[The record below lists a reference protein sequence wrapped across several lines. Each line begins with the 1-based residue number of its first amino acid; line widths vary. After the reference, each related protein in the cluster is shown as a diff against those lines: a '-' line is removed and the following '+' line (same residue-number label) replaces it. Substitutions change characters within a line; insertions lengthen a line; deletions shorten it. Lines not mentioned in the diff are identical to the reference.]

1 MKKLLA
7 TVLALTLTFGTFAM
21 PGAEGG
27 LTLSDF
33 SIVANAEESDD
44 YGYIYGDFR
53 YYCDDDGNVL
63 ISKYVGDAENVVIP
77 SEINGKKV
85 TAISDFAFASCANL
99 TDITIP
105 DSVTKIGNY
114 AFEYCTSLTD
124 ITIPDSVTE
133 IGISTFEECTN
144 LTGVTIPNGV
154 TEIRY
159 GTFRLCENLKNIK
172 IPDSVT
178 EINERAFEQCKN
190 LTDITIPNNVTTI
203 GDYAFFNCEN
213 LINVIMPNNLK
224 EIGEGAFGGCT
235 SLIDIAIPGSVTT
248 IGIYAFSYTKWLE
261 NQKSKK
267 TLIIVN
273 GILIDA
279 ESATGDVTIPNNV
292 TCIGGGAF
300 SNCTTLTSITIPN
313 SVTKIGDFAF
323 NSCTSL
329 TDIKIPNSVTEIGRF
344 AFYNCTDLRNF
355 IVDDDNQDFSSID
368 GVLYNKDK
376 TTLIQ
381 YPCGNTRT
389 DYIVPDSV
397 KEIGHSAFKGCT
409 NILSITIPDNV
420 ETIGGGSGIG
430 SGGGGFFAGGV
441 FSDCTNLTSVTL
453 PSNLKA
459 ISTSLFSNCSKL
471 KNIIIPDKVT
481 YIGSDAFA
489 YCSSLESIKI
499 PESVTYIGFD
509 VFQQCN
515 SLKSL
520 AILGDIDDISKIFSG
535 IDGLKDLTIG
545 EKIKKL
551 SFKDVRKCTSLEKL
565 TLREGI
571 ESIGTCAFTTQPNLK
586 YVVIPKSVK
595 TIGERAFGFEV
606 YYLDS
611 QKENYSYRYIDGFKL
626 GVYAGTAGEEY
637 AKTFN
642 IPYEIISEHTHSY
655 PSKVTKPAT
664 CTENGVRTYTCECGD
679 SYTETIPATGHNYG
693 DFVVTKSAT
702 CTEDG
707 VKTKTCANCNDKI
720 TESIPKNGHTSSDW
734 IIDKNAAI
742 NVKGSKHKECTVCK
756 TVLETADIP
765 ALPMINIQSANVSV
779 STNSYVF
786 DNTAKKPSVT
796 VKIGG
801 KALKNGSDYTVSYLN
816 NTKVGTATVRI
827 TGKGDYTGTI
837 TRNFTIN
844 PAKQQIQKLET
855 RYKGFYIDWAQKGS
869 ATGYD
874 VEYSVNANMS
884 GAVSKHL
891 TANKP
896 DTLTVSGLTGDKTYY
911 VRVRSYTN
919 VNGKVYYGAWSDV
932 KSIKTANNDITKATV
947 SGISTKAFT
956 GKAITQNVTVK
967 VGGTVLKNGT
977 DYTVSYSNNKKV
989 GKATVKITGKGKYGG
1004 VITKTFKIN
1013 PAKQEIQKLTAKSKA
1028 FFIDWAQKGSATGYE
1043 IQYATNSKFTSAK
1056 KVTITNNKTD
1066 KATVS
1071 KLSAN
1076 KKYYVRVR
1084 SYTTVKGTKYYGA
1097 WSASKSVTTKK

>member
-21 PGAEGG
+21 PGAERD
-27 LTLSDF
+27 LTLSNF
-33 SIVANAEESDD
+33 SIVAYAEERDD

-53 YYCDDDGNVL
+53 YYYDAGNVL
-63 ISKYVGDAENVVIP
+63 ISKYLGNAEDVVIP

-85 TAISDFAFASCANL
+85 TAISHGAFLWRQSLTSVTIPNSVTEIGDYAFGYCENLKNIIIPSSVENIGSYAFENCTHL

-105 DSVTKIGNY
+105 NSVKVIGDY
-114 AFEYCTSLTD
+114 AFSNCENLKNVTIPNSVKEIGEGAFWNSTSLTD
-124 ITIPDSVTE
+124 ITIPS
-133 IGISTFEECTN
+133 
-144 LTGVTIPNGV
+144 
-154 TEIRY
+154 
-159 GTFRLCENLKNIK
+159 
-172 IPDSVT
+172 
-178 EINERAFEQCKN
+178 
-190 LTDITIPNNVTTI
+190 
-203 GDYAFFNCEN
+203 
-213 LINVIMPNNLK
+213 
-224 EIGEGAFGGCT
+224 
-235 SLIDIAIPGSVTT
+235 SVTT
-248 IGIYAFSYTKWLE
+248 IGFGAF
-261 NQKSKK
+261 
-267 TLIIVN
+267 N
-273 GILIDA
+273 GCTNLQNLLID
-279 ESATGDVTIPNNV
+279 ENNPKY
-292 TCIGGGAF
+292 
-300 SNCTTLTSITIPN
+300 S
-313 SVTKIGDFAF
+313 SV
-323 NSCTSL
+323 
-329 TDIKIPNSVTEIGRF
+329 
-344 AFYNCTDLRNF
+344 
-355 IVDDDNQDFSSID
+355 D

-381 YPCGNTRT
+381 YPCANLNT
-389 DYIVPDSV
+389 DYTILDNVVAIEDR
-397 KEIGHSAFKGCT
+397 AFENST
-409 NILSITIPDNV
+409 NLVNITIPNSV
-420 ETIGGGSGIG
+420 KNIGEGAFRRCTSLESVSIPNSVVNLGNSDEKWVGIG
-430 SGGGGFFAGGV
+430 ELGGGGPTLGV
-441 FSDCTNLTSVTL
+441 FGGCRNLTSITL
-453 PSNLKA
+453 PSNLTT
-459 ISTSLFSNCSKL
+459 ISAGLFSCCSKL
-471 KNIIIPDKVT
+471 KEITIPDKVT
-481 YIGSDAFA
+481 SINDFAF
-489 YCSSLESIKI
+489 YDCLLRSIKI
-499 PESVTYIGFD
+499 PDSVISISGQAFLGCS
-509 VFQQCN
+509 F
-515 SLKSL
+515 KSL
-520 AILGDIDDISKIFSG
+520 VIPDSVKNISSNTLNSTYK
-535 IDGLKDLTIG
+535 LKDLTIG
-545 EKIKKL
+545 GGIKKI
-551 SFKDVRKCTSLEKL
+551 SYNDVRKCTSLEKL

-571 ESIGTCAFTTQPNLK
+571 ETIGSCAFITQPNLK

-595 TIGERAFGFEV
+595 TIGERAFGFEL
-606 YYLDS
+606 YYPDGME
-611 QKENYSYRYIDGFKL
+611 ENYCHRYIDNFKL

-642 IPYEIISEHTHSY
+642 IPYGIISEHTHSY
-655 PSKVTKPAT
+655 TSKVTKPAT

-720 TESIPKNGHTSSDW
+720 TESIPKTGHTSSDW

-756 TVLETADIP
+756 KVLETAEIP

-855 RYKGFYIDWAQKGS
+855 RYKGFFVDWAQKGS

-874 VEYSVNANMS
+874 VEYSVNSNMS

-919 VNGKVYYGAWSDV
+919 RNGKVYYGAWSDV
-932 KSIKTANNDITKATV
+932 KSIKTANNDITKVTV

-967 VGGTVLKNGT
+967 VGNTVLKNGT

-1013 PAKQEIQKLTAKSKA
+1013 PAKQKIQKLTAKSKA
-1028 FFIDWAQKGSATGYE
+1028 FFVDWAQKGSATGYE
-1043 IQYATNSKFTSAK
+1043 IQYATNSKFTGAK
-1056 KVTITNNKTD
+1056 KATITNNKTD
-1066 KATVS
+1066 KTTVS

>member
-21 PGAEGG
+21 PGAERD
-27 LTLSDF
+27 LTLSNF
-33 SIVANAEESDD
+33 SIVAYAEERDD

-53 YYCDDDGNVL
+53 YYYDAGNVL
-63 ISKYVGDAENVVIP
+63 ISKYLGNAEDVVIP

-85 TAISDFAFASCANL
+85 TAISHGAFLWRQSLTSVTIPNSVTEIGDYAFGYCENLKNIIIPSSVENIGSYAFENCTHL

-105 DSVTKIGNY
+105 DSVIKIGKA
-114 AFEYCTSLTD
+114 AFW
-124 ITIPDSVTE
+124 
-133 IGISTFEECTN
+133 
-144 LTGVTIPNGV
+144 
-154 TEIRY
+154 
-159 GTFRLCENLKNIK
+159 
-172 IPDSVT
+172 
-178 EINERAFEQCKN
+178 
-190 LTDITIPNNVTTI
+190 
-203 GDYAFFNCEN
+203 NCRN
-213 LINVIMPNNLK
+213 
-224 EIGEGAFGGCT
+224 
-235 SLIDIAIPGSVTT
+235 
-248 IGIYAFSYTKWLE
+248 
-261 NQKSKK
+261 
-267 TLIIVN
+267 
-273 GILIDA
+273 
-279 ESATGDVTIPNNV
+279 
-292 TCIGGGAF
+292 
-300 SNCTTLTSITIPN
+300 
-313 SVTKIGDFAF
+313 
-323 NSCTSL
+323 L
-329 TDIKIPNSVTEIGRF
+329 TDIKIPNSVKEIGEG
-344 AFYNCTDLRNF
+344 AFWNSTSLTDITIPSSVTTIGFGAFNGCTNLQNLLIDEN
-355 IVDDDNQDFSSID
+355 NPKYSSVD

-381 YPCGNTRT
+381 YPCANLNT
-389 DYIVPDSV
+389 DYTILDNVVAIEDR
-397 KEIGHSAFKGCT
+397 AFENST
-409 NILSITIPDNV
+409 NLVNITIPNSV
-420 ETIGGGSGIG
+420 KNIGGGAFASCTSIKNVIIPDGVENIGKGAFRHCTSLESVSIPNSVVSLGNSDEKWVGIG
-430 SGGGGFFAGGV
+430 GFGGGGPILGV
-441 FSDCTNLTSVTL
+441 FGDCTNLTSVTL
-453 PSNLKA
+453 PSNLTT
-459 ISTSLFSNCSKL
+459 ITVGLFSYCSEL
-471 KNIIIPDKVT
+471 KEITIPDKVT
-481 YIGSDAFA
+481 SIDNWAFS
-489 YCSSLESIKI
+489 CCSLESITL
-499 PESVTYIGFD
+499 PNSVKSIGDNAFW
-509 VFQQCN
+509 CS

-520 AILGDIDDISKIFSG
+520 TVPDSVKSIGDYAFCISG
-535 IDGLKDLTIG
+535 IESLVISDSVENISSYTLDGAYNLRDLTIG
-545 EKIKKL
+545 GGIKKI
-551 SFKDVRKCTSLEKL
+551 SYDDVSECTSLEKL

-571 ESIGTCAFTTQPNLK
+571 ESIDTCAFTKQPNLK

-642 IPYEIISEHTHSY
+642 IPYEILPEHTHSY
-655 PSKVTKPAT
+655 TSKVTKP
-664 CTENGVRTYTCECGD
+664 
-679 SYTETIPATGHNYG
+679 
-693 DFVVTKSAT
+693 AT

-720 TESIPKNGHTSSDW
+720 TETIPATGHKSSGWIVDKAASIG
-734 IIDKNAAI
+734 
-742 NVKGSKHKECTVCK
+742 VKGSKHKECTVCK
-756 TVLETADIP
+756 KVLETADIP

-801 KALKNGSDYTVSYLN
+801 KALKNGSDYTVSNLN

-874 VEYSVNANMS
+874 VEYSVNANMN
-884 GAVSKHL
+884 GAASRHL

-896 DTLTVSGLTGDKTYY
+896 DTLTVSGLAGDKTYY

-919 VNGKVYYGAWSDV
+919 RNGKVYYGAWSDV

-967 VGGTVLKNGT
+967 VGNTVLKNGT

-1013 PAKQEIQKLTAKSKA
+1013 PAKQKIQKLTAKSKA

-1066 KATVS
+1066 KTTVS
-1071 KLSAN
+1071 KLSGK

>member
-1 MKKLLA
+1 MKKTAGEIAKKLNKSYYDLDSENE
-7 TVLALTLTFGTFAM
+7 LHM
-21 PGAEGG
+21 Y
-27 LTLSDF
+27 
-33 SIVANAEESDD
+33 IVGS
-44 YGYIYGDFR
+44 
-53 YYCDDDGNVL
+53 
-63 ISKYVGDAENVVIP
+63 VGR
-77 SEINGKKV
+77 K
-85 TAISDFAFASCANL
+85 TAISGNSDLDILFDLPTSIYSKYNAYSDHGQSALIQDVKNVL
-99 TDITIP
+99 KEKYPNTDIRGDGQVVVIAFNKYTVELVPGFKQADDRFKYP
-105 DSVTKIGNY
+105 DTHDGGSWKYTDPLSEQSACAECENESDGKYYDFCHIIRSWKNHIGVKMGGLLIDTLVFDFFNENGCFVDDSEKNY
-114 AFEYCTSLTD
+114 LEILQSL
-124 ITIPDSVTE
+124 
-133 IGISTFEECTN
+133 F
-144 LTGVTIPNGV
+144 
-154 TEIRY
+154 
-159 GTFRLCENLKNIK
+159 ENLKNQDK
-172 IPDSVT
+172 DRSYWYAMGS
-178 EINERAFEQCKN
+178 NQCVYNSDKGKF
-190 LTDITIPNNVTTI
+190 I
-203 GDYAFFNCEN
+203 
-213 LINVIMPNNLK
+213 
-224 EIGEGAFGGCT
+224 
-235 SLIDIAIPGSVTT
+235 
-248 IGIYAFSYTKWLE
+248 
-261 NQKSKK
+261 SKAK
-267 TLIIVN
+267 K
-273 GILIDA
+273 A
-279 ESATGDVTIPNNV
+279 
-292 TCIGGGAF
+292 
-300 SNCTTLTSITIPN
+300 
-313 SVTKIGDFAF
+313 
-323 NSCTSL
+323 
-329 TDIKIPNSVTEIGRF
+329 
-344 AFYNCTDLRNF
+344 
-355 IVDDDNQDFSSID
+355 
-368 GVLYNKDK
+368 YNK
-376 TTLIQ
+376 I
-381 YPCGNTRT
+381 
-389 DYIVPDSV
+389 
-397 KEIGHSAFKGCT
+397 
-409 NILSITIPDNV
+409 
-420 ETIGGGSGIG
+420 
-430 SGGGGFFAGGV
+430 
-441 FSDCTNLTSVTL
+441 
-453 PSNLKA
+453 
-459 ISTSLFSNCSKL
+459 
-471 KNIIIPDKVT
+471 
-481 YIGSDAFA
+481 
-489 YCSSLESIKI
+489 
-499 PESVTYIGFD
+499 
-509 VFQQCN
+509 
-515 SLKSL
+515 
-520 AILGDIDDISKIFSG
+520 
-535 IDGLKDLTIG
+535 KDLTIG
-545 EKIKKL
+545 GGIKKI
-551 SFKDVRKCTSLEKL
+551 SYNDVRKCTSLEKL

-571 ESIGTCAFTTQPNLK
+571 ETIGSCAFITQPNLK

-595 TIGERAFGFEV
+595 TIGERAFGFEL
-606 YYLDS
+606 YYPDGME
-611 QKENYSYRYIDGFKL
+611 ENYCHRYIDNFKL

-642 IPYEIISEHTHSY
+642 IPYGIISEHTHSY
-655 PSKVTKPAT
+655 TSKVTKPAT

-720 TESIPKNGHTSSDW
+720 TESIPKTGHTSSDW

-756 TVLETADIP
+756 KVLETAEIP

-855 RYKGFYIDWAQKGS
+855 RYKGFFVDWAQKGS

-874 VEYSVNANMS
+874 VEYSVNANMN
-884 GAVSKHL
+884 GAASRHL

-919 VNGKVYYGAWSDV
+919 RNGKVYYGAWSDV

-967 VGGTVLKNGT
+967 VGNTVLKNGT

-1066 KATVS
+1066 KTTVS
-1071 KLSAN
+1071 RLSAN

>member
-21 PGAEGG
+21 PGAERD
-27 LTLSDF
+27 LTLSNF
-33 SIVANAEESDD
+33 SIVAYAEERDD

-53 YYCDDDGNVL
+53 YYYDAGNVL
-63 ISKYVGDAENVVIP
+63 ISKYLGNAEDVVIP

-85 TAISDFAFASCANL
+85 TAISHGAFLWRQSLTSVTIPNSVTEIGDYAFGYCENLKNIIIPSSVENIGSYAFENCTHL

-105 DSVTKIGNY
+105 NSVKVIGDY
-114 AFEYCTSLTD
+114 AFSNCENLKNVTIPNSVKEIGEGAFWNSTSLTD
-124 ITIPDSVTE
+124 ITIPS
-133 IGISTFEECTN
+133 
-144 LTGVTIPNGV
+144 
-154 TEIRY
+154 
-159 GTFRLCENLKNIK
+159 
-172 IPDSVT
+172 
-178 EINERAFEQCKN
+178 
-190 LTDITIPNNVTTI
+190 
-203 GDYAFFNCEN
+203 
-213 LINVIMPNNLK
+213 
-224 EIGEGAFGGCT
+224 
-235 SLIDIAIPGSVTT
+235 SVTT
-248 IGIYAFSYTKWLE
+248 IGFGAF
-261 NQKSKK
+261 
-267 TLIIVN
+267 N
-273 GILIDA
+273 GCTNLQNLLID
-279 ESATGDVTIPNNV
+279 ENNPKY
-292 TCIGGGAF
+292 
-300 SNCTTLTSITIPN
+300 S
-313 SVTKIGDFAF
+313 SV
-323 NSCTSL
+323 
-329 TDIKIPNSVTEIGRF
+329 
-344 AFYNCTDLRNF
+344 
-355 IVDDDNQDFSSID
+355 D

-381 YPCGNTRT
+381 YPCANLNT
-389 DYIVPDSV
+389 DYTILDNVVAIEDR
-397 KEIGHSAFKGCT
+397 AFENST
-409 NILSITIPDNV
+409 NLVNITIPNSV
-420 ETIGGGSGIG
+420 KNIGEGAFRRCTSLESVSIPNSVVNLGNSDEKWVGIG
-430 SGGGGFFAGGV
+430 ELGGGGPTLGV
-441 FSDCTNLTSVTL
+441 FGGCRNLTSITL
-453 PSNLKA
+453 PSNLTT
-459 ISTSLFSNCSKL
+459 ISAGLFSCCSKL
-471 KNIIIPDKVT
+471 KEITIPDKVT
-481 YIGSDAFA
+481 SINDFAF
-489 YCSSLESIKI
+489 YDCLLRSIKI
-499 PESVTYIGFD
+499 PDSVISISGQAFLGCS
-509 VFQQCN
+509 F
-515 SLKSL
+515 KSL
-520 AILGDIDDISKIFSG
+520 VIPDSVKNISSNTLNSTYK
-535 IDGLKDLTIG
+535 LKDLTIG
-545 EKIKKL
+545 GGIKKI
-551 SFKDVRKCTSLEKL
+551 SYNDVRKCTSLEKL

-571 ESIGTCAFTTQPNLK
+571 ETIGSCAFITQPNLK

-595 TIGERAFGFEV
+595 TIGERAFGFEL
-606 YYLDS
+606 YYPDGME
-611 QKENYSYRYIDGFKL
+611 ENYCHRYIDNFKL

-642 IPYEIISEHTHSY
+642 IPYGIISEHTHSY
-655 PSKVTKPAT
+655 TSKVTKPAT

-720 TESIPKNGHTSSDW
+720 TESIPKTGHTSSDW

-756 TVLETADIP
+756 KVLETAEIP

-855 RYKGFYIDWAQKGS
+855 RYKGFFVDWAQKGS

-874 VEYSVNANMS
+874 VEYSVNANMN
-884 GAVSKHL
+884 GAASRHL

-919 VNGKVYYGAWSDV
+919 RNGKVYYGAWSDV
-932 KSIKTANNDITKATV
+932 KSIKTANNDITKVTV

-967 VGGTVLKNGT
+967 VGNTVLKNGT

-1013 PAKQEIQKLTAKSKA
+1013 PAKQKIQKLTAKSKA
-1028 FFIDWAQKGSATGYE
+1028 FFVDWAQKGSATGYE
-1043 IQYATNSKFTSAK
+1043 IQYATNSKFTGAK
-1056 KVTITNNKTD
+1056 KATITNNKTD
-1066 KATVS
+1066 KTTVS

>member
-21 PGAEGG
+21 PGAERD
-27 LTLSDF
+27 LTLSNF
-33 SIVANAEESDD
+33 SIVAYAEERDD

-53 YYCDDDGNVL
+53 YYYDAGNVL
-63 ISKYVGDAENVVIP
+63 ISKYLGNAEDVVIP

-85 TAISDFAFASCANL
+85 TAISHGAFLWRQSLTSVTIPNSVTEIGDYAFGYCENLKNIIIPSSVENIGSYAFENCTHL

-105 DSVTKIGNY
+105 NSVKVIGDY
-114 AFEYCTSLTD
+114 AFSNCENLKNVTIPNSVKEIGEGAFWNSTSLTD
-124 ITIPDSVTE
+124 ITIPS
-133 IGISTFEECTN
+133 
-144 LTGVTIPNGV
+144 
-154 TEIRY
+154 
-159 GTFRLCENLKNIK
+159 
-172 IPDSVT
+172 
-178 EINERAFEQCKN
+178 
-190 LTDITIPNNVTTI
+190 
-203 GDYAFFNCEN
+203 
-213 LINVIMPNNLK
+213 
-224 EIGEGAFGGCT
+224 
-235 SLIDIAIPGSVTT
+235 SVTT
-248 IGIYAFSYTKWLE
+248 IGFGAF
-261 NQKSKK
+261 
-267 TLIIVN
+267 N
-273 GILIDA
+273 GCTNLQNLLID
-279 ESATGDVTIPNNV
+279 ENNPKY
-292 TCIGGGAF
+292 
-300 SNCTTLTSITIPN
+300 S
-313 SVTKIGDFAF
+313 SV
-323 NSCTSL
+323 
-329 TDIKIPNSVTEIGRF
+329 
-344 AFYNCTDLRNF
+344 
-355 IVDDDNQDFSSID
+355 D

-381 YPCGNTRT
+381 YPCANLNT
-389 DYIVPDSV
+389 DYTILDNVVAIEDR
-397 KEIGHSAFKGCT
+397 AFENST
-409 NILSITIPDNV
+409 NLVNITIPNSV
-420 ETIGGGSGIG
+420 KNIGEGAFRRCTSLESVSIPNSVVNLGNSDEKWVGIG
-430 SGGGGFFAGGV
+430 ELGGGGPTLGV
-441 FSDCTNLTSVTL
+441 FGGCRNLTSITL
-453 PSNLKA
+453 PSNLTT
-459 ISTSLFSNCSKL
+459 ISAGLFSCCSKL
-471 KNIIIPDKVT
+471 KEITIPDKVT
-481 YIGSDAFA
+481 SINDFAF
-489 YCSSLESIKI
+489 YDCLLRSIKI
-499 PESVTYIGFD
+499 PDSVISISGQAFLGCS
-509 VFQQCN
+509 F
-515 SLKSL
+515 KSL
-520 AILGDIDDISKIFSG
+520 VIPDSVKNISSNTLNSTYK
-535 IDGLKDLTIG
+535 LKDLTIG
-545 EKIKKL
+545 GGIKKI
-551 SFKDVRKCTSLEKL
+551 SYNDVRKCTSLEKL

-571 ESIGTCAFTTQPNLK
+571 ETIGSCAFITQPNLK

-595 TIGERAFGFEV
+595 TIGERAFGFEL
-606 YYLDS
+606 YYPDGME
-611 QKENYSYRYIDGFKL
+611 ENYCHRYIDNFKL

-642 IPYEIISEHTHSY
+642 IPYGIISEHTHSY
-655 PSKVTKPAT
+655 TSKVTKPAT

-720 TESIPKNGHTSSDW
+720 TESIPKTGHTSSDW

-756 TVLETADIP
+756 KVLETAEIP

-855 RYKGFYIDWAQKGS
+855 RYKGFFVDWAQKGS

-896 DTLTVSGLTGDKTYY
+896 DTLTVSGLSGDKTYY

-919 VNGKVYYGAWSDV
+919 RNGKVYYGAWSDV
-932 KSIKTANNDITKATV
+932 KSIKTANNDITKVTV

-967 VGGTVLKNGT
+967 VGNTVLKNGT

-1013 PAKQEIQKLTAKSKA
+1013 PAKQKIQKLTAKSKA
-1028 FFIDWAQKGSATGYE
+1028 FFVDWAQKGSATGYE
-1043 IQYATNSKFTSAK
+1043 IQYATNSKFTGAK
-1056 KVTITNNKTD
+1056 KATITNNKTD
-1066 KATVS
+1066 KTTVS

>member
-7 TVLALTLTFGTFAM
+7 TVLALTLTFGTFAI
-21 PGAEGG
+21 PGAERD
-27 LTLSDF
+27 LTLSNF
-33 SIVANAEESDD
+33 SIVAYAENRDD

-53 YYCDDDGNVL
+53 YYYDAGNVL
-63 ISKYVGDAENVVIP
+63 ISKYLGNAEDVVIP

-85 TAISDFAFASCANL
+85 TAISHEAFLWCQSLTSVTIPNSVTEIGDYAFGYCENLKNIIIPSSVENIGSYAFENCTRL

-105 DSVTKIGNY
+105 DSVIKIGK
-114 AFEYCTSLTD
+114 A
-124 ITIPDSVTE
+124 
-133 IGISTFEECTN
+133 
-144 LTGVTIPNGV
+144 
-154 TEIRY
+154 
-159 GTFRLCENLKNIK
+159 
-172 IPDSVT
+172 
-178 EINERAFEQCKN
+178 
-190 LTDITIPNNVTTI
+190 
-203 GDYAFFNCEN
+203 
-213 LINVIMPNNLK
+213 
-224 EIGEGAFGGCT
+224 AFG
-235 SLIDIAIPGSVTT
+235 
-248 IGIYAFSYTKWLE
+248 
-261 NQKSKK
+261 
-267 TLIIVN
+267 
-273 GILIDA
+273 
-279 ESATGDVTIPNNV
+279 
-292 TCIGGGAF
+292 
-300 SNCTTLTSITIPN
+300 NCRN
-313 SVTKIGDFAF
+313 
-323 NSCTSL
+323 L
-329 TDIKIPNSVTEIGRF
+329 TDIKIPNSVKVIGDYAFSNCENLKNVTIPNSVKEIGEG
-344 AFYNCTDLRNF
+344 AFWNSTSLTDITIPSSVTIIGFGAFNGCTNLQNLL
-355 IVDDDNQDFSSID
+355 VDDNNPKYSSVD

-381 YPCGNTRT
+381 YPCANLNT
-389 DYIVPDSV
+389 DYTILDNVVAIEDR
-397 KEIGHSAFKGCT
+397 AFENST
-409 NILSITIPDNV
+409 NLVNITIPNSV
-420 ETIGGGSGIG
+420 KNIGGGAFERCTSIKNVTIPDGVENIGDGAFRRCTSLESVSIPNSVVSLGNNAEKWVGIG
-430 SGGGGFFAGGV
+430 EFGGGGPTLGV
-441 FSDCTNLTSVTL
+441 FGGCRNLTSITL
-453 PSNLKA
+453 PSNLTT
-459 ISTSLFSNCSKL
+459 ISAGLFSCCSKL
-471 KNIIIPDKVT
+471 KEITIPDKVT
-481 YIGSDAFA
+481 SINDFAF
-489 YCSSLESIKI
+489 YDCLLRSIKI
-499 PESVTYIGFD
+499 PDSVISISGQAFLGCS
-509 VFQQCN
+509 F
-515 SLKSL
+515 KSL
-520 AILGDIDDISKIFSG
+520 VIPDSVKNISSNTLNSTYK
-535 IDGLKDLTIG
+535 LKDLTIG
-545 EKIKKL
+545 GGIKKI
-551 SFKDVRKCTSLEKL
+551 SYNDVRKCTSLEKL

-571 ESIGTCAFTTQPNLK
+571 ETIGSCAFITQPNLK

-595 TIGERAFGFEV
+595 TIGERAFGFEL
-606 YYLDS
+606 YYPDGME
-611 QKENYSYRYIDGFKL
+611 ENYCHRYIDGFKL

-642 IPYEIISEHTHSY
+642 IPYEILPDHTHSY
-655 PSKVTKPAT
+655 TSKVTKPAT
-664 CTENGVRTYTCECGD
+664 CTEDGVRTYTCECGD
-679 SYTETIPATGHNYG
+679 FYTETIPAIGHRYG

-720 TESIPKNGHTSSDW
+720 TESIPKTGHTSSDW

-756 TVLETADIP
+756 TVLETAEIP

-801 KALKNGSDYTVSYLN
+801 KVLKNGSDYTVSYLN

-874 VEYSVNANMS
+874 VEYSVNSNMS

-896 DTLTVSGLTGDKTYY
+896 DTLTVSGLSGDKVYY

-932 KSIKTANNDITKATV
+932 KSIKTASNDITKATV

-967 VGGTVLKNGT
+967 VGNTVLKNGT

-1004 VITKTFKIN
+1004 VITKTFTIN

-1043 IQYATNSKFTSAK
+1043 VQYATNSKFTGAK

-1066 KATVS
+1066 KTTVS

-1084 SYTTVKGTKYYGA
+1084 SYTTVNGTKYYGA

>member
-7 TVLALTLTFGTFAM
+7 TALALTLTFGTFAL
-21 PGAEGG
+21 PSAEGG

-33 SIVANAEESDD
+33 SIVANAEERDD
-44 YGYIYGDFR
+44 DGYIYGDFR

-85 TAISDFAFASCANL
+85 TVISCGAFGWWCTNL
-99 TDITIP
+99 TGVTIPDGVTEIRYGAFKDCGSLTDVTIP
-105 DSVTKIGNY
+105 DSVTKIGDY
-114 AFEYCTSLTD
+114 AFNYCTSLSS
-124 ITIPDSVTE
+124 ITIPDSVIK
-133 IGISTFEECTN
+133 IGKAAFWNCSG
-144 LTGVTIPNGV
+144 LTDVTIPN
-154 TEIRY
+154 
-159 GTFRLCENLKNIK
+159 
-172 IPDSVT
+172 SV
-178 EINERAFEQCKN
+178 K
-190 LTDITIPNNVTTI
+190 VI
-203 GDYAFFNCEN
+203 GDYAFSDCEN
-213 LINVIMPNNLK
+213 LKSVTIPNSVK
-224 EIGEGAFGGCT
+224 EIGEGVFWNDTG
-235 SLIDIAIPGSVTT
+235 LTT
-248 IGIYAFSYTKWLE
+248 
-261 NQKSKK
+261 
-267 TLIIVN
+267 
-273 GILIDA
+273 
-279 ESATGDVTIPNNV
+279 
-292 TCIGGGAF
+292 
-300 SNCTTLTSITIPN
+300 ITIPN
-313 SVTKIGDFAF
+313 SVTIIGFGAF
-323 NSCTSL
+323 NGCTNLQNLLIDENNPKYS
-329 TDIKIPNSVTEIGRF
+329 SV
-344 AFYNCTDLRNF
+344 
-355 IVDDDNQDFSSID
+355 D

-381 YPCGNTRT
+381 YPCANLNT
-389 DYIVPDSV
+389 DYTILDSV
-397 KEIGHSAFKGCT
+397 VDIEDRAFENST
-409 NILSITIPDNV
+409 NLVNITIPNSV
-420 ETIGGGSGIG
+420 KNIGGGAFASCTSIKNVIIPDGVENIGKGAFRHCTSLESVSIPNSVVSLGNSDEKWVGIG
-430 SGGGGFFAGGV
+430 GFGGGGPILGV
-441 FSDCTNLTSVTL
+441 FGDCTNLTSVTL
-453 PSNLKA
+453 PSNLTT
-459 ISTSLFSNCSKL
+459 ITVGLFSYCSEL
-471 KNIIIPDKVT
+471 KEITIPDKVT
-481 YIGSDAFA
+481 SIDNWAFS
-489 YCSSLESIKI
+489 CCSLESITL
-499 PESVTYIGFD
+499 PNSVKSIGDNAFW
-509 VFQQCN
+509 CS

-520 AILGDIDDISKIFSG
+520 TVPDSVKSIGDYAFCISG
-535 IDGLKDLTIG
+535 IESLVISDSVENISSYTLDGAYNLRDLTIG
-545 EKIKKL
+545 GGIKKI
-551 SFKDVRKCTSLEKL
+551 SYDDVSECTSLEKL

-571 ESIGTCAFTTQPNLK
+571 ESIDTCAFTKQPNLK

-642 IPYEIISEHTHSY
+642 IPYEILPEHTHSY
-655 PSKVTKPAT
+655 TSKVTKPAT
-664 CTENGVRTYTCECGD
+664 CTEDGVRTYTCECGD
-679 SYTETIPATGHNYG
+679 SYTQTIPATGHNYS
-693 DFVVTKSAT
+693 DFVVTKPAT

-720 TESIPKNGHTSSDW
+720 TETIPATGHKSSGWIVDKAASIG
-734 IIDKNAAI
+734 
-742 NVKGSKHKECTVCK
+742 VKGSKHKECTVCK
-756 TVLETADIP
+756 KVLETADIP

-874 VEYSVNANMS
+874 VEYSVNANMN
-884 GAVSKHL
+884 GAASRHL

-896 DTLTVSGLTGDKTYY
+896 DTLTVSGLAGDKTYY

-919 VNGKVYYGAWSDV
+919 RNGKVYYGAWSDV
-932 KSIKTANNDITKATV
+932 KSIKTANNDITKASV

-967 VGGTVLKNGT
+967 VGNTVLKNGT

-1056 KVTITNNKTD
+1056 KVTITSNKTD
-1066 KATVS
+1066 KTTIS
-1071 KLSAN
+1071 KLSGK

>member
-7 TVLALTLTFGTFAM
+7 TVLALTLTFGTFAL
-21 PGAEGG
+21 PATENNAILNELVASATAGDYYADGDYEYRVLNDGTIEIVRYNG
-27 LTLSDF
+27 SDT
-33 SIVANAEESDD
+33 N
-44 YGYIYGDFR
+44 
-53 YYCDDDGNVL
+53 L
-63 ISKYVGDAENVVIP
+63 IIP
-77 SEINGKKV
+77 SKIEDKEITSIGKK
-85 TAISDFAFASCANL
+85 AFAYCKIASVSIPNSVTNIEEYAFSYSDIENITIPNSVTSINDNTFEGCENLMSVDIPNSVTSIGSSAFANCTNLKELTIPNSVTVIKGGAFNYCTSLNNVRIPDSVKKIEYSAFDSCTNL
-99 TDITIP
+99 TDIYIP
-105 DSVTKIGNY
+105 DSVQDFGG
-114 AFEYCTSLTD
+114 
-124 ITIPDSVTE
+124 SVFYNTPWL
-133 IGISTFEECTN
+133 N
-144 LTGVTIPNGV
+144 
-154 TEIRY
+154 
-159 GTFRLCENLKNIK
+159 
-172 IPDSVT
+172 
-178 EINERAFEQCKN
+178 KN
-190 LTDITIPNNVTTI
+190 LEKNKYV
-203 GDYAFFNCEN
+203 
-213 LINVIMPNNLK
+213 
-224 EIGEGAFGGCT
+224 
-235 SLIDIAIPGSVTT
+235 
-248 IGIYAFSYTKWLE
+248 
-261 NQKSKK
+261 
-267 TLIIVN
+267 IVN

-279 ESATGDVTIPNNV
+279 SDTLYDVVIPDNV
-292 TCIGGGAF
+292 TKLVDYVF
-300 SNCTTLTSITIPN
+300 SGRPHITSITIPE
-313 SVTKIGDFAF
+313 SVTDIGEGAFAYCCSLKEVTIPGSITKISHDAFQGCKELTELIISEGVEYIESNAFEGCEKLSSIKFPKSIVNIGQLAFDGTEWLRNEQKRSDFVIVNGILIYAEITSEEIFIPNTVRCIGDG
-323 NSCTSL
+323 
-329 TDIKIPNSVTEIGRF
+329 V
-344 AFYNCTDLRNF
+344 YNDC
-355 IVDDDNQDFSSID
+355 
-368 GVLYNKDK
+368 YNI
-376 TTLIQ
+376 T
-381 YPCGNTRT
+381 
-389 DYIVPDSV
+389 
-397 KEIGHSAFKGCT
+397 
-409 NILSITIPDNV
+409 SITIPDSVNR
-420 ETIGGGSGIG
+420 IGEAFDG
-430 SGGGGFFAGGV
+430 
-441 FSDCTNLTSVTL
+441 CL
-453 PSNLKA
+453 
-459 ISTSLFSNCSKL
+459 KL
-471 KNIIIPDKVT
+471 KNIYYTGSKSDWDK
-481 YIGSDAFA
+481 I
-489 YCSSLESIKI
+489 
-499 PESVTYIGFD
+499 
-509 VFQQCN
+509 Q
-515 SLKSL
+515 
-520 AILGDIDDISKIFSG
+520 
-535 IDGLKDLTIG
+535 
-545 EKIKKL
+545 
-551 SFKDVRKCTSLEKL
+551 
-565 TLREGI
+565 
-571 ESIGTCAFTTQPNLK
+571 
-586 YVVIPKSVK
+586 
-595 TIGERAFGFEV
+595 
-606 YYLDS
+606 
-611 QKENYSYRYIDGFKL
+611 
-626 GVYAGTAGEEY
+626 
-637 AKTFN
+637 
-642 IPYEIISEHTHSY
+642 ISEFNWLITNTLIYYHYGKPHSY
-655 PSKVTKPAT
+655 TETITQEPT
-664 CTENGVRTYTCECGD
+664 CTEDGVKTYTCECGN

-720 TESIPKNGHTSSDW
+720 TESIPKTGHTSSDW

-874 VEYSVNANMS
+874 VEYSVKANMS

-896 DTLTVSGLTGDKTYY
+896 DTLTVSGLSGDKTYY

-947 SGISTKAFT
+947 SGISTKLFT

-967 VGGTVLKNGT
+967 VGNTVLKNGT

-1028 FFIDWAQKGSATGYE
+1028 FFVDWAQKGSATGYE

-1066 KATVS
+1066 KTTIS
-1071 KLSAN
+1071 KLSGK

>member
-21 PGAEGG
+21 PGAERD
-27 LTLSDF
+27 LTLSNF
-33 SIVANAEESDD
+33 SIVAYAEERDD

-53 YYCDDDGNVL
+53 YYYDAGNVL
-63 ISKYVGDAENVVIP
+63 ISKYLGNAEDVVIP

-85 TAISDFAFASCANL
+85 TAISHGAFLWRQSLTSVTIPNSVTEIGDYAFGYCENLKNIIIPSSVENIGSYAFENCTHL

-105 DSVTKIGNY
+105 DSVIKIGKA
-114 AFEYCTSLTD
+114 AFW
-124 ITIPDSVTE
+124 
-133 IGISTFEECTN
+133 
-144 LTGVTIPNGV
+144 
-154 TEIRY
+154 
-159 GTFRLCENLKNIK
+159 
-172 IPDSVT
+172 
-178 EINERAFEQCKN
+178 
-190 LTDITIPNNVTTI
+190 
-203 GDYAFFNCEN
+203 NCRN
-213 LINVIMPNNLK
+213 
-224 EIGEGAFGGCT
+224 
-235 SLIDIAIPGSVTT
+235 
-248 IGIYAFSYTKWLE
+248 
-261 NQKSKK
+261 
-267 TLIIVN
+267 
-273 GILIDA
+273 
-279 ESATGDVTIPNNV
+279 
-292 TCIGGGAF
+292 
-300 SNCTTLTSITIPN
+300 
-313 SVTKIGDFAF
+313 
-323 NSCTSL
+323 L
-329 TDIKIPNSVTEIGRF
+329 TDIKIPNSVKEIGEG
-344 AFYNCTDLRNF
+344 AFWNSTSLTDITIPSSVTTIGFGAFNGCTNLQNLLIDEN
-355 IVDDDNQDFSSID
+355 NPKYSSVD

-381 YPCGNTRT
+381 YPCANLNT
-389 DYIVPDSV
+389 DYTILDNVVAIEDR
-397 KEIGHSAFKGCT
+397 AFENST
-409 NILSITIPDNV
+409 NLVNITIPNSV
-420 ETIGGGSGIG
+420 KNIGGGAFASCTSIKNVIIPDGVENIGKGAFRHCTSLESVSIPNSVVSLGNSDEKWVGIG
-430 SGGGGFFAGGV
+430 GFGGGGPILGV
-441 FSDCTNLTSVTL
+441 FGDCTNLTSVTL
-453 PSNLKA
+453 PSNLTT
-459 ISTSLFSNCSKL
+459 ITVGLFSYCSEL
-471 KNIIIPDKVT
+471 KEITIPDKVT
-481 YIGSDAFA
+481 SIDNWAFS
-489 YCSSLESIKI
+489 CCSLESITL
-499 PESVTYIGFD
+499 PNSVKSIGDNAFW
-509 VFQQCN
+509 CS

-520 AILGDIDDISKIFSG
+520 TVPDSVKSIGDYAFCISG
-535 IDGLKDLTIG
+535 IESLVISDSVENISSYTLDGAYNLRDLTIG
-545 EKIKKL
+545 GGIKKI
-551 SFKDVRKCTSLEKL
+551 SYDDVSECTSLEKL

-571 ESIGTCAFTTQPNLK
+571 ESIDTCAFTKQPNLK

-642 IPYEIISEHTHSY
+642 IPYEILPEHTHSY
-655 PSKVTKPAT
+655 TSKVTKP
-664 CTENGVRTYTCECGD
+664 
-679 SYTETIPATGHNYG
+679 
-693 DFVVTKSAT
+693 AT

-720 TESIPKNGHTSSDW
+720 TETIPATGHKSSGWIVDKAASIG
-734 IIDKNAAI
+734 
-742 NVKGSKHKECTVCK
+742 VKGSKHKECTVCK
-756 TVLETADIP
+756 KVLETADIP

-801 KALKNGSDYTVSYLN
+801 KALKNGSDYTVSNLN

-874 VEYSVNANMS
+874 VEYSVNANMN
-884 GAVSKHL
+884 GAASRHL

-896 DTLTVSGLTGDKTYY
+896 DTLTVSGLAGDKTYY

-919 VNGKVYYGAWSDV
+919 RNGKVYYGAWSDV
-932 KSIKTANNDITKATV
+932 KSIKTANNDITKASV

-967 VGGTVLKNGT
+967 VGNTVLKNGT

-1013 PAKQEIQKLTAKSKA
+1013 PAKQKIQKLTAKSKA

-1066 KATVS
+1066 KTTVS
-1071 KLSAN
+1071 KLSGK

>member
-1 MKKLLA
+1 
-7 TVLALTLTFGTFAM
+7 
-21 PGAEGG
+21 
-27 LTLSDF
+27 
-33 SIVANAEESDD
+33 
-44 YGYIYGDFR
+44 
-53 YYCDDDGNVL
+53 
-63 ISKYVGDAENVVIP
+63 
-77 SEINGKKV
+77 
-85 TAISDFAFASCANL
+85 
-99 TDITIP
+99 
-105 DSVTKIGNY
+105 
-114 AFEYCTSLTD
+114 
-124 ITIPDSVTE
+124 
-133 IGISTFEECTN
+133 
-144 LTGVTIPNGV
+144 
-154 TEIRY
+154 
-159 GTFRLCENLKNIK
+159 
-172 IPDSVT
+172 
-178 EINERAFEQCKN
+178 
-190 LTDITIPNNVTTI
+190 
-203 GDYAFFNCEN
+203 
-213 LINVIMPNNLK
+213 MPNNLK
-224 EIGEGAFGGCT
+224 EIGEGAFCGCT

-248 IGIYAFSYTKWLE
+248 IGIYAFSNTKWLE

-642 IPYEIISEHTHSY
+642 IPYEILPEHTHSY
-655 PSKVTKPAT
+655 TSKVTKPAT
-664 CTENGVRTYTCECGD
+664 CTEDGVRTYTCECGD

-707 VKTKTCANCNDKI
+707 VKAKTCANCNDKI
-720 TESIPKNGHTSSDW
+720 TESIPKTDHTSSDW

-756 TVLETADIP
+756 KVLETAEIP

-855 RYKGFYIDWAQKGS
+855 RYKGFFVDWAQKGS
-869 ATGYD
+869 ATGY
-874 VEYSVNANMS
+874 EIQYATNSKFT
-884 GAVSKHL
+884 GAKKTTITNNKTDKTTVSKL
-891 TANKP
+891 SAN
-896 DTLTVSGLTGDKTYY
+896 KTYY

-919 VNGKVYYGAWSDV
+919 RNGKVYYGAWSYV

-967 VGGTVLKNGT
+967 VRNTVLKNGT

-1013 PAKQEIQKLTAKSKA
+1013 PAKQKIQKLTAKSKA
-1028 FFIDWAQKGSATGYE
+1028 FFVDWAQKGSATGYE

-1066 KATVS
+1066 KTTVS
-1071 KLSAN
+1071 KLSGK

-1097 WSASKSVTTKK
+1097 WSATKSVTTKK